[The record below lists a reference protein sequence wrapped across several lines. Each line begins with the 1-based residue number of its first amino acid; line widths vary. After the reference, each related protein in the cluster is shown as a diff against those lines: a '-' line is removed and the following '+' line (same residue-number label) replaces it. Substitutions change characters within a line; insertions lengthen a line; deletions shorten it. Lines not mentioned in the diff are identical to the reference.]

1 MDGGVIYPPDA
12 KIVLD
17 CDNLRPERYSKR
29 LQ

>member
-1 MDGGVIYPPDA
+1 MDESIILPGA

-17 CDNLRPERYSKR
+17 CDNLRPERDSER